1 VSWRRRDEDPDFP
14 MRPES
19 IVSIQNLRK
28 CYGETEA
35 VRGLSLEIC
44 RGEFFGL
51 LGPNGA
57 GKTTTFGMLTGLIE
71 PTGGSITI
79 NGFDLLLRP
88 KELKARMGL
97 VPQGFAFYPTLTA
110 RENAT
115 FFGRIYGLWGTSLTE
130 RINVVLESVRLR
142 DRADQQVATFSN
154 GMKRRLNLA
163 LGLLHEPQIL
173 ILDEPTVGVDTQSR
187 NAILE
192 SLEALNQSGVTV
204 LYTTH
209 YIEEAQRLC
218 HRVAILDYGKLI
230 ALDTPAALIRGYGRS
245 LIRIGFHEAFD
256 ETFLRELECFGSVRI
271 LDEQRR
277 GIHLETDRTEEA
289 LKDLLAL
296 RERRGILFKSIDIL
310 EPNLETAFIHLTGRS
325 LRD

>member
-1 VSWRRRDEDPDFP
+1 
-14 MRPES
+14 MKPES
-19 IVSIQNLRK
+19 IVSIETLRK

-35 VRGLSLEIC
+35 VKGLSLKIF

-71 PTGGSITI
+71 PTEGRITI
-79 NGFDLLLRP
+79 DGFDLLLRP
-88 KELKARMGL
+88 RKLKARIGL
-97 VPQGFAFYPTLTA
+97 VPQSFAFYPTLSA

-115 FFGRIYGLWGTSLTE
+115 FFGRIYGLRGRLLTD
-130 RINVVLESVRLR
+130 RINVVLEMVGLKERSE
-142 DRADQQVATFSN
+142 QQVATFSN

-163 LGLLHEPQIL
+163 LGLLHEPDIL

-192 SLEALNQSGVTV
+192 SLEALNRSGVTV

-230 ALDTPAALIRGYGRS
+230 ALDTPAALIQRFGRY
-245 LIRIGFHEAFD
+245 LIHIEFQEAFD
-256 ETFLRELECFGSVRI
+256 ETLLGEMERFGSVRV
-271 LDEQRR
+271 LDDQKRR
-277 GIHLETDRTEEA
+277 IHLETDHTEET
-289 LKDLLAL
+289 LKDLLVL
-296 RERRGILFKSIDIL
+296 RERRGILFKTLDIA
-310 EPNLETAFIHLTGRS
+310 EPNLETVFVHLTGRS

>member
-1 VSWRRRDEDPDFP
+1 

-19 IVSIQNLRK
+19 IVTIENLGK

-35 VRGLSLEIC
+35 VKGLDLEIF

-57 GKTTTFGMLTGLIE
+57 GKTTTFGILTGLIE
-71 PTGGSITI
+71 PTEGRITL
-79 NGFDLLLRP
+79 NGFDLLRGP
-88 KELKARMGL
+88 RELKARMGL
-97 VPQGFAFYPTLTA
+97 VPQSFAFYPTLTA

-115 FFGRIYGLWGTSLTE
+115 FFGRIYGLRGRSLTD
-130 RINVVLESVRLR
+130 RINVVLELVGLK
-142 DRADQQVATFSN
+142 DRSEQKVATFSN
-154 GMKRRLNLA
+154 GMKRRLNVALA
-163 LGLLHEPQIL
+163 LLHKPDIL

-192 SLEALNQSGVTV
+192 SLEALNRSGVTV
-204 LYTTH
+204 LYATH

-230 ALDTPAALIRGYGRS
+230 ALDTPATLIQRFGRS
-245 LIRIGFHEAFD
+245 LIHIEFQEVFD
-256 ETFLRELECFGSVRI
+256 ETLLGEMERFGSVRV
-271 LDEQRR
+271 LDDQKRR
-277 GIHLETDRTEEA
+277 IHLEIDRTENA
-289 LKDLLAL
+289 LKGLLAL
-296 RERRGILFKSIDIL
+296 RESRGGLFKTWNIV
-310 EPNLETAFIHLTGRS
+310 EPNLETVFVHLTGRS

>member
-1 VSWRRRDEDPDFP
+1 

-19 IVSIQNLRK
+19 IITIEHLRK

-35 VRGLSLEIC
+35 VKGLDLEIF

-57 GKTTTFGMLTGLIE
+57 GKTTTFGILTGLIE
-71 PTGGSITI
+71 PTEGRITI
-79 NGFDLLLRP
+79 NGFNLLLRP
-88 KELKARMGL
+88 RKLKARMGL

-110 RENAT
+110 WENAL
-115 FFGRIYGLWGTSLTE
+115 FFGRIYGLRGRSLTD
-130 RINVVLESVRLR
+130 RIHAVLEIVGLKDRL
-142 DRADQQVATFSN
+142 DQQVATFSN

-163 LGLLHEPQIL
+163 LGLLHEPDIL

-192 SLEALNQSGVTV
+192 GLEALNRSGVTV

-209 YIEEAQRLC
+209 TIEEAQRLC
-218 HRVAILDYGKLI
+218 HRVAILDYGQLI
-230 ALDTPAALIRGYGRS
+230 AIDTPGALIQKFGRS
-245 LIRIGFHEAFD
+245 LIRIEFQEVSD
-256 ETFLRELECFGSVRI
+256 ETVLGAMECFGSVRV
-271 LDEQRR
+271 LDDQKQR
-277 GIHLETDRTEEA
+277 IHLETDHTEEA
-289 LKDLLAL
+289 LKGLLVL
-296 RERRGILFKSIDIL
+296 REKRGILFKTLDVV
-310 EPNLETAFIHLTGRS
+310 EPNLETVFIHLTGRS

>member
-1 VSWRRRDEDPDFP
+1 
-14 MRPES
+14 MRPET
-19 IVSIQNLRK
+19 IVTIEHLRK

-35 VRGLSLEIC
+35 VKDLNLEIF

-57 GKTTTFGMLTGLIE
+57 GKTTTFGILTGLIE
-71 PTGGSITI
+71 PTEGRITI
-79 NGFDLLLRP
+79 NGFNLLLRP
-88 KELKARMGL
+88 RKLKARMGL
-97 VPQGFAFYPTLTA
+97 VPQSFAFYPTLTA

-115 FFGRIYGLWGTSLTE
+115 FFGRIYGLRGRSLTD
-130 RINVVLESVRLR
+130 RIHVVLETVGLK
-142 DRADQQVATFSN
+142 DRSEQQVATFSN

-163 LGLLHEPQIL
+163 LGLLHEPDIL

-192 SLEALNQSGVTV
+192 SLGALNRSGVTV

-209 YIEEAQRLC
+209 TIEEAQRLC

-230 ALDTPAALIRGYGRS
+230 ALDTPAALIQGFGRC
-245 LIRIGFHEAFD
+245 LIRIEFHETSD
-256 ETFLRELECFGSVRI
+256 ENLLKEMERFGSVRV
-271 LDEQRR
+271 LDEQKRR
-277 GIHLETDRTEEA
+277 VHLETDHTQEA
-289 LKDLLAL
+289 LKELLVL
-296 RERRGILFKSIDIL
+296 KEKRGILFKTLDVV
-310 EPNLETAFIHLTGRS
+310 EPNLETVFVHLTGRS

>member
-1 VSWRRRDEDPDFP
+1 

-19 IVSIQNLRK
+19 IVTIKNLRK

-35 VRGLSLEIC
+35 VKGLNLEIF

-71 PTGGSITI
+71 PTEGRITI

-97 VPQGFAFYPTLTA
+97 VPQSFAFYPTLSA
-110 RENAT
+110 LENAT
-115 FFGRIYGLWGTSLTE
+115 FFGRIYGLRGRSLTD
-130 RINVVLESVRLR
+130 RINVVLEMVGLK
-142 DRADQQVATFSN
+142 DRSEQQVATFSN

-163 LGLLHEPQIL
+163 LGLLHEPDIL

-187 NAILE
+187 SAILE
-192 SLEALNQSGVTV
+192 SLEALNRSGVTV

-218 HRVAILDYGKLI
+218 RRIAILDYGELI
-230 ALDTPAALIRGYGRS
+230 ALDTPTALIHGFGRC
-245 LIRIGFHEAFD
+245 LIRIEFHEAFD
-256 ETFLRELECFGSVRI
+256 ETLLREMKHFGSVRV
-271 LDEQRR
+271 LDDQKQR
-277 GIHLETDRTEEA
+277 IHLETDHTEET

-296 RERRGILFKSIDIL
+296 RERRGVLFKTLDIV
-310 EPNLETAFIHLTGRS
+310 EPNLETVFIHLTGRS

>member
-1 VSWRRRDEDPDFP
+1 
-14 MRPES
+14 MKPES
-19 IVSIQNLRK
+19 IVSIEHLRK

-35 VRGLSLEIC
+35 VKGLSLRIF

-71 PTGGSITI
+71 PTEGRITI
-79 NGFDLLLRP
+79 DGFDLLLRP
-88 KELKARMGL
+88 RKLKARIGL
-97 VPQGFAFYPTLTA
+97 VPQSFAFYSTLSA
-110 RENAT
+110 RENAI
-115 FFGRIYGLWGTSLTE
+115 FFGRIYGLRGRLLTD
-130 RINVVLESVRLR
+130 RISVVLEMVGLK
-142 DRADQQVATFSN
+142 DRSEQQVATFSN

-163 LGLLHEPQIL
+163 LGLLHEPDIL

-192 SLEALNQSGVTV
+192 SLEALNRSGVTV

-230 ALDTPAALIRGYGRS
+230 ALDTPAALIQGFGRY
-245 LIRIGFHEAFD
+245 LIHIEFQEAFD
-256 ETFLRELECFGSVRI
+256 ETLLGEMERFGSVRV
-271 LDEQRR
+271 LDDQKRR
-277 GIHLETDRTEEA
+277 IHLETDHTEEA
-289 LKDLLAL
+289 LKDLLVL
-296 RERRGILFKSIDIL
+296 RERRGILFKTLDIA
-310 EPNLETAFIHLTGRS
+310 EPNLETVFVHLTGRS

>member
-1 VSWRRRDEDPDFP
+1 
-14 MRPES
+14 MKPES
-19 IVSIQNLRK
+19 IVSIEHLRK

-35 VRGLSLEIC
+35 VKGLSLKIF

-71 PTGGSITI
+71 PTEGRITI
-79 NGFDLLLRP
+79 DGFDLLLRP
-88 KELKARMGL
+88 RKLKARIGL
-97 VPQGFAFYPTLTA
+97 VPQSFAFYPTLSA
-110 RENAT
+110 RENAI
-115 FFGRIYGLWGTSLTE
+115 FFGRIYGLRGRLLTE
-130 RINVVLESVRLR
+130 RIKLVLEMVGLKERSE
-142 DRADQQVATFSN
+142 QQVATFSN

-163 LGLLHEPQIL
+163 LGLLHEPDIL

-192 SLEALNQSGVTV
+192 SLETLNRSGVTV

-218 HRVAILDYGKLI
+218 HRVAVLDYGKLI
-230 ALDTPAALIRGYGRS
+230 ALDTPAALIQGFGRY
-245 LIRIGFHEAFD
+245 LIHIEFQEAFD
-256 ETFLRELECFGSVRI
+256 ETLLGEMERFGSVRV
-271 LDEQRR
+271 LDDQKRR
-277 GIHLETDRTEEA
+277 IHLETDHTEEA
-289 LKDLLAL
+289 LKDLLVL
-296 RERRGILFKSIDIL
+296 REKRGIRFKTLDIA
-310 EPNLETAFIHLTGRS
+310 EPNLETVFVHLTGRS

>member
-1 VSWRRRDEDPDFP
+1 

-19 IVSIQNLRK
+19 IVTIENLRK

-35 VRGLSLEIC
+35 VKRLNLEIF

-57 GKTTTFGMLTGLIE
+57 GKTTTFGILTGLIE
-71 PTGGSITI
+71 PTEGRITI

-88 KELKARMGL
+88 RKLKARMGL
-97 VPQGFAFYPTLTA
+97 VPQSFAFYPTLTA

-115 FFGRIYGLWGTSLTE
+115 FFGRIYGLRGRSLTD
-130 RINVVLESVRLR
+130 RINVVLETVGLK
-142 DRADQQVATFSN
+142 DRSEQQVATFSN

-163 LGLLHEPQIL
+163 LGLLHEPDIL

-192 SLEALNQSGVTV
+192 SLEALNRSGVTV

-230 ALDTPAALIRGYGRS
+230 ALDTPAALIQGFGRY
-245 LIRIGFHEAFD
+245 LIHIEFQEAFD
-256 ETFLRELECFGSVRI
+256 ETLLGEMERFGSVRV
-271 LDEQRR
+271 LDDQKRR
-277 GIHLETDRTEEA
+277 IHLETDHTEEA
-289 LKDLLAL
+289 LKDLLVL
-296 RERRGILFKSIDIL
+296 RERRGILFKTLDIA
-310 EPNLETAFIHLTGRS
+310 EPNLETVFVHLTGRS